1 MSFDVYIC
9 LWHIVLA
16 DRMNAIQRLRDTLI
30 EQKADKDVGFFE
42 VPLPNGTM
50 ARLPRMPMVSLCD
63 D

>member
-1 MSFDVYIC
+1 
-9 LWHIVLA
+9 
-16 DRMNAIQRLRDTLI
+16 MNAIRRLRDKLI